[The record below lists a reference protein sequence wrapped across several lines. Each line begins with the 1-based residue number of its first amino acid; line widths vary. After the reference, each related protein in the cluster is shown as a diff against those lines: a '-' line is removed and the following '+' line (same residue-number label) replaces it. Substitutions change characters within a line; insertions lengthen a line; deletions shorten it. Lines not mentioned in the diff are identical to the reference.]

1 MKTTSAVLV
10 FLAVASLTPK
20 KVYAQ
25 QFELIANSPSPDP
38 QAQQRVRVQ
47 SFRFEGNTVIGNDAL
62 ARIVAPYQDKELTL
76 TELQQ
81 VADKV
86 SEYYR
91 KQGYLLARA
100 LLPEQEITG
109 GVVTLQIL
117 EGKLGE
123 IIISGNDRFS
133 ENFIRKAFGR
143 LQREKVIHQ
152 DSLERALLILNET
165 PGLRVTSVLQA
176 GKEPGTTDI
185 AVNVEELKDRTDLAL
200 ELNNFGTRLASRTR
214 IIPSLSIA
222 NLSGHGDAFDFR
234 LVSGSNP
241 SDLFFGRLGYSTPI
255 NHKGTRLGI
264 NFLAG
269 NFEVGEEFA
278 ILDIEGRGT
287 SFGISVSHPLHKT
300 RARSITAEVGLDIKN
315 GRQDLLGAKTSDDKI
330 RSVRAGLHYNTVD
343 PKGRTLASLF
353 VHQGLGEALG
363 AMRDD
368 DPFASRVGADNR
380 FTKFT
385 LDAARV
391 QRLGRKSFLIAR
403 ASGQVTTRSLVV
415 GEQFAIG
422 GADSVRGYPQSEF
435 LGDNGFQLSIEARV
449 ALNPEQMDRFQ
460 LALFADHGTTT
471 IKHPVVGQKKTQNI
485 TGIGLGFRANNRK
498 GDFSLRADLGLSVGQ
513 NPSSGGDVVP
523 YVQLIKKF

>member
-1 MKTTSAVLV
+1 MKTTSAAVLAV
-10 FLAVASLTPK
+10 LAVASLTLK
-20 KVYAQ
+20 KIDAQ
-25 QFELIANSPSPDP
+25 EVEVIDSGPSPDP
-38 QAQQRVRVQ
+38 QAPQRVRVQ
-47 SFRFEGNTVIGNDAL
+47 SFRFEGNTVIGNEDL

-123 IIISGNDRFS
+123 IVISGNERFS
-133 ENFIRKAFGR
+133 ENFIRKAFSR
-143 LQREKVIHQ
+143 LQREQVIRQ

-185 AVNVEELKDRTDLAL
+185 AVNVEELKDRRDFSL
-200 ELNNFGTRLASRTR
+200 ELSNFGTRLASRMR

-222 NLSGHGDAFDFR
+222 NLSGRGDAMDFR
-234 LVSGSNP
+234 LVSGSDTD
-241 SDLFFGRLGYSTPI
+241 DLFFGRLNYSTPL
-255 NHKGTRLGI
+255 NHRGTRLNV

-269 NFEVGEEFA
+269 RFEVGEEFA
-278 ILDIEGRGT
+278 ILNIRGRGT
-287 SFGISVSHPLHKT
+287 AFGVSAIHPIYKSRAKSVT
-300 RARSITAEVGLDIKN
+300 GEIGLDIKN
-315 GRQDLLGAKTSDDKI
+315 GRQYLLGAKTSDDKI
-330 RSVRAGLHYNTVD
+330 RSVRVGVHFNTTD
-343 PKGRTLASLF
+343 RKGRTLASLF
-353 VHQGLGEALG
+353 IHHGLGEALG
-363 AMRDD
+363 GMRDD
-368 DPFASRVGADNR
+368 DPFASRIGADNR

-435 LGDNGFQLSIEARV
+435 LGDNGFQLSVEARFTP
-449 ALNPEQMDRFQ
+449 NPEQMDRFQ
-460 LALFADHGTTT
+460 IALFADHGTTT
-471 IKHPVVGQKKTQNI
+471 IKRPVVGQ
-485 TGIGLGFRANNRK
+485 
-498 GDFSLRADLGLSVGQ
+498 
-513 NPSSGGDVVP
+513 
-523 YVQLIKKF
+523 